1 MSLLLLP
8 RRGGRDLARAES
20 GFTILELVSVM
31 ALLSVV
37 LTLGAAGFRHYWLLH
52 SLESAQGDVASQL
65 RQVQAR
71 VASESHPFIYGARFT
86 PGGSTW
92 SLVKYDQGAD
102 RVGTSDDSCGGD
114 GGGTRTL
121 PGVEVVGGSSS
132 GFSAAAGVDLSKCG
146 GAYATDVFVMFYARG
161 TATGGKL
168 TLRSPAL
175 DRTREIHV
183 SSLTSR
189 VEER

>member
-1 MSLLLLP
+1 MSLRLP
-8 RRGGRDLARAES
+8 TPRGGRDLVQADD
-20 GFTILELVSVM
+20 GFTILELISVM
-31 ALLSVV
+31 ALLAVV

-65 RQVQAR
+65 RQIQAR
-71 VASESHPFIYGARFT
+71 VASESHPYIFGARFT
-86 PGGSTW
+86 PGASTW
-92 SLVKYDQGAD
+92 SVIRYNQGSD
-102 RVGTSDDSCGGD
+102 RLSTSDDSCSIEGEV
-114 GGGTRTL
+114 RTF
-121 PGVEVVGGSSS
+121 PGVVTVGSPDSAFGS
-132 GFSAAAGVDLSKCG
+132 AQGVDFSKCG
-146 GAYATDVFVMFYARG
+146 GAHSTDVFVMFYAKG

-168 TLRSPAL
+168 TLRSEAL